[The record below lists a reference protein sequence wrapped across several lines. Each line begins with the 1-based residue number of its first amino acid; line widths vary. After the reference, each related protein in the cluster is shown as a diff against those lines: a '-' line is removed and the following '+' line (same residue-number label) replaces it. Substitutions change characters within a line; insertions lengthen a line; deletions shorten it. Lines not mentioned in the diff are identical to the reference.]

1 MLDRS
6 QMHRFARRLMA
17 PALACLLAGPG
28 PAAGA
33 EGAPSPTA
41 APAPTGRIIVGG
53 GDGYEPY
60 HYLADGEPTGFDVEL
75 LRAVAR
81 VMGLDVEIRLGP
93 WADVRD
99 GLEDGSIDVHVGM
112 SQSAGRSSSY
122 LFSTPYL
129 TQQSGIFVRADNGS
143 IAGEQDLRGRRI
155 AVQRDGI
162 MADYVRQRGYT
173 DRPLLADSA
182 AEALRMVADGRADC
196 CVMSSFRG
204 LHVLQQEGLAAV
216 VRVGEPVAQSNYG
229 FAVRA
234 GRRDILLRLNL
245 GLALV
250 EKSGEYDRIHAR
262 WFGILDPQ
270 RPTFRD
276 FLKYARWVILPLL
289 AVLALAFLWSWSLR
303 LQVVRRTAE
312 LRQARDLAEAASEA
326 KTRFLTTMSHEVRT
340 PLNGIIG
347 MSEVLTSSS
356 LDPQQQEQVAV
367 IGRSARMLQEI
378 ITDILEFSDCETGRR
393 RLEAIGF
400 ELAPLI
406 GSVVDAVEPGA
417 QAKGLELRL
426 ELDPG
431 LPPRAVGDPGAL
443 RKVLLH
449 LLDNAVKFTARGHVS
464 LSLSSH
470 RLDDGRVRLE
480 GAVTDTGCGV
490 PPAARAEIFT
500 AFTQADSSPTRAF
513 GGTGLGLAICRNL
526 LELMDGQISVTDGP
540 DGGARFAFTAV
551 VAGAP
556 AATAPAPANPPADGA
571 DETPILVVE
580 DNPTN
585 QRVVALLLRKWGYR
599 FVTADNGQLALDAY
613 RSGAF
618 GAVLMDC
625 QMPVMDGLAA
635 TRAIREFEAG
645 TRRTPI
651 IALTAGAFGSDRERC
666 LAAGMDDYLTKP
678 INAGQL
684 RQALQMW
691 LAVGDGVEV

>member
-1 MLDRS
+1 
-6 QMHRFARRLMA
+6 MHRFAGRLVA
-17 PALACLLAGPG
+17 SALVCLLGAPG
-28 PAAGA
+28 PAAAA
-33 EGAPSPTA
+33 EGGVTPAA
-41 APAPTGRIIVGG
+41 APAPTGRVIAGG
-53 GDGYEPY
+53 GDSYEPY
-60 HYLADGEPTGFDVEL
+60 HYLVDGEPAGFDIEL
-75 LRAVAR
+75 LQAVAR
-81 VMGLDVEIRLGP
+81 AMNLDLEIRLGP

-112 SQSAGRSSSY
+112 SQSAGRSDSY

-129 TQQSGIFVRADNGS
+129 TQQSSIFVRADNGR
-143 IAGEQDLRGRRI
+143 IAGEPDLRGKRI
-155 AVQRDGI
+155 VVQRDGI

-196 CVMSSFRG
+196 CVLSSFRG
-204 LHVLQQEGLAAV
+204 LHVLQQQGLTDL

-250 EKSGEYDRIHAR
+250 EKSGEYDRIYAR
-262 WFGILDPQ
+262 WFGILDP
-270 RPTFRD
+270 RGPTFGD

-289 AVLALAFLWSWSLR
+289 AGLALAFLWSWSLR

-312 LRQARDLAEAASEA
+312 LQQARDLAEAASEA
-326 KTRFLTTMSHEVRT
+326 KSRFLTTMSHEIRT

-356 LDPQQQEQVAV
+356 LDAQQQDQVAV
-367 IGRSARMLQEI
+367 IGRSARTLQEI

-393 RLEAIGF
+393 RLEAIAF
-400 ELAPLI
+400 DLAPL
-406 GSVVDAVEPGA
+406 VEDAVEAIEPRLR
-417 QAKGLELRL
+417 AKHVELRL

-431 LPPRAVGDPGAL
+431 LPLHAVGDPGAL

-449 LLDNAVKFTARGHVS
+449 LLDNAVKFTARGHVT
-464 LSLSSH
+464 LSLSARSCP
-470 RLDDGRVRLE
+470 DGRVRLE
-480 GAVTDTGCGV
+480 GAVADTGCGV
-490 PPAARAEIFT
+490 PPEARGGIFA

-526 LELMDGQISVTDGP
+526 LGLMDGEIGITDGP
-540 DGGARFAFTAV
+540 DGGARFAFSAV
-551 VAGAP
+551 VAAAP
-556 AATAPAPANPPADGA
+556 ATAAPVPCAPRAEGG
-571 DETPILVVE
+571 DEPPILVVE

-613 RSGAF
+613 RDGSF

-625 QMPVMDGLAA
+625 QMPVMDGLEA

-645 TRRTPI
+645 ARRTPI

-666 LAAGMDDYLTKP
+666 IAAGMDDYLTKP

-691 LAVGDGVEV
+691 LAVGPRVEV